1 MIRFGTVIE
10 VNRKLNYAVI
20 RENTPHA
27 THFVVLP
34 SELVK
39 AGQLTNQS
47 QVCFKR
53 DPDFFVNV
61 AQTLKLVRL

>member
-39 AGQLTNQS
+39 VNIANHS

-53 DPDFFVNV
+53 DSDFIANV
-61 AQTLKLVRL
+61 AQSLKIVRL

>member
-1 MIRFGTVIE
+1 MVRFGTVIE

-27 THFVVLP
+27 RQFVVLP

-39 AGQLTNQS
+39 VGQLTNQS

-53 DPDFFVNV
+53 DADFIANV
-61 AQTLKLVRL
+61 AQSLKIVRL

>member
-27 THFVVLP
+27 IRFVVLP

-39 AGQLTNQS
+39 VQLSNQS

-53 DPDFFVNV
+53 DADFMANV
-61 AQTLKLVRL
+61 AQSLKIVRL